1 MLASMRTMA
10 ITAAVLAAAALS
22 AVPAQAFRHGAY
34 HIMPTQQYLEKMRH
48 QGVPPPSGQVFYYG
62 GSVFESVKVVNVIW
76 GPDVNPTITGS
87 VSGLSTALVNSTY
100 LDQMTE
106 YSTKGKTAINGH
118 KSTKQI
124 IGRGTYLGQIQ
135 IKPKN
140 KNTSLTD
147 DDVQT
152 ELKLQIKRGKL
163 PASDL
168 NTLYMIYFPH
178 SVTIS
183 LDGLTSCQDF
193 GAYHFATNDL
203 KLAKNNVFYT
213 VEPDCGSSIN
223 SVTFAASHEFAEATT
238 DNVPT
243 PGSFPDFPQ
252 AWNDA
257 NGFEVGDKCGG
268 SGQLTMGASHW
279 TVTQYWLTS
288 RNSGAGGCSTG
299 NYTSP

>member
-10 ITAAVLAAAALS
+10 IAAAALS
-22 AVPAQAFRHGAY
+22 ALTLAVPAQAFTHGGY
-34 HIMPTQQYLEKMRH
+34 HIMPTKQYLEKLH
-48 QGVPPPSGQVFYYG
+48 KQGVPPPSGQVFYYG
-62 GSVFESVKVVNVIW
+62 GSVFTSVKVVNVIW
-76 GPDVNPTITGS
+76 GSTVNPTI
-87 VSGLSTALVNSTY
+87 VSTADGLSDALVQSTY

-106 YSTKGKTAINGH
+106 YNTKGATAINGH

-124 IGRGTYLGQIQ
+124 IGRGTYLGQFQ

-140 KNTSLTD
+140 QNTELTD
-147 DDVQT
+147 EDVQT
-152 ELKLQIKRGKL
+152 ELKKQISRGKL

-168 NTLYMIYFPH
+168 NTLYMIYFPQ
-178 SVTIS
+178 SVTIT
-183 LDGLTSCQDF
+183 LDGLVSCQDF

-203 KLAKNNVFYT
+203 KLAKNNVFYA

-257 NGFEVGDKCGG
+257 NGFEIGDKCGG
-268 SGQLTMGASHW
+268 SGQLTKGAGHW
-279 TVTQYWLTS
+279 TVTQYWLRS

-299 NYTSP
+299 NYTAP